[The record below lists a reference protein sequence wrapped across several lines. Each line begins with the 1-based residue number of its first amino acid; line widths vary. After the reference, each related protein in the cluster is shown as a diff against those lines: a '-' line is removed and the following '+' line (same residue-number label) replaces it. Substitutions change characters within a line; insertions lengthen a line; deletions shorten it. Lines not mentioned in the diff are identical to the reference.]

1 MTSKNTLAPRF
12 QPSLAVYGEAMP
24 NGLRCF
30 TEKLVLGCL
39 VPWFWTLGFVWG
51 GLVVQPCAASA
62 AFLVVISLG
71 RRPAGVAGG
80 GAARRVGEPR
90 RGALYPF
97 ALKFKVTPRTRTFS
111 LILFLIPFL
120 CFGFFR

>member
-1 MTSKNTLAPRF
+1 
-12 QPSLAVYGEAMP
+12 MP

-30 TEKLVLGCL
+30 TEKLVLGFP
-39 VPWFWTLGFVWG
+39 VPWFWTLGFVLG

-90 RGALYPF
+90 RGAPVADRF
-97 ALKFKVTPRTRTFS
+97 AVLHFAQAVELSPV
-111 LILFLIPFL
+111 
-120 CFGFFR
+120 FGSSTTGNFYRKEL